1 MSCSPRDYLTRRL
14 AGDLISD
21 SPEFQKQQQ
30 FVLQTGLISNKDYVS
45 PEFLALQHR
54 GYVTAT
60 SAKCPSAIEPPPC
73 WDVVL
78 TPSGVETIRNLVS
91 PEEAT
96 KPAIT
101 VPAAKREFVSVTGIA
116 KQGSSAD
123 VEFTWKWTPL
133 NEIGAVLYSEEHRFR
148 SLVGFRQFDDGWRIL
163 EGTPHTS
170 QSIGDAL
177 KNAEPAQ

>member
-1 MSCSPRDYLTRRL
+1 M
-14 AGDLISD
+14 
-21 SPEFQKQQQ
+21 
-30 FVLQTGLISNKDYVS
+30 LQTGLVSNKDYIS

-54 GYVTAT
+54 GYVTST
-60 SAKCPSAIEPPPC
+60 STKCTPAIEPPPC

-91 PEEAT
+91 SEEAT

-101 VPAAKREFVSVTGIA
+101 VPTAKREFVSVTGIA
-116 KQGSSAD
+116 KQGSTAD

-133 NEIGAVLYSEEHRFR
+133 NEIGAALYSEDHRYR
-148 SLVGFRQFDDGWRIL
+148 SVVGFRQFDDGWRIL
-163 EGTPHTS
+163 EGAPRTT